1 MRTMMKSKIHR
12 ARVTQVDLDY
22 EGSITIDRALMEASD
37 ILPFERVEVL
47 NINNGARFSTYAIEG
62 VANSGIIGINGAA
75 ARLVAKGDIVIIL
88 SYCQVPDD
96 EAVNMIPNIVRVDS
110 QNRIIEPLSVARI
123 REWRS
128 EEVAAEEEERIASNK
143 YEILSNSK
151 LQTPGDAN
159 VLNLEI

>member
-47 NINNGARFSTYAIEG
+47 NINNGARFGTYAIEG
-62 VANSGIIGINGAA
+62 GANSGIIGINGAA
-75 ARLVAKGDIVIIL
+75 ARLVAKGDIVLIL

-96 EAVNMIPNIVRVDS
+96 EAISMTPSIVRVDS
-110 QNRIIEPLSVARI
+110 QNRIVEPLPVVPLQGWQKEGEKILST
-123 REWRS
+123 
-128 EEVAAEEEERIASNK
+128 K
-143 YEILSNSK
+143 YEMLNNIKTQN
-151 LQTPGDAN
+151 PNDVNG
-159 VLNLEI
+159 LNLEI

>member
-62 VANSGIIGINGAA
+62 MANSGIIGINGAA
-75 ARLVAKGDIVIIL
+75 ARLVAKGDIVLIL

-96 EAVNMIPNIVRVDS
+96 EAINMIPNIVRVDS
-110 QNRIIEPLSVARI
+110 QNRIIEPLSVEQI
-123 REWRS
+123 REWRG
-128 EEVAAEEEERIASNK
+128 EEVAAEGKERIASNE
-143 YEILSNSK
+143 YEILNNSK
-151 LQTPGDAN
+151 LKTPGDAN
-159 VLNLEI
+159 VLN